1 MIRRIK
7 ITSNKDIKIKKKKK
21 ERERKTLNIPIK
33 YNTVLI
39 SPQQFRTQQIALKN
53 NEIINRMGFRLQ
65 NKGFKLIHIR

>member
-21 ERERKTLNIPIK
+21 REREKLNIPIK

>member
-1 MIRRIK
+1 MIRRMK
-7 ITSNKDIKIKKKKK
+7 ITSNKDIEIKKKKK
-21 ERERKTLNIPIK
+21 RERKTLNIPIK